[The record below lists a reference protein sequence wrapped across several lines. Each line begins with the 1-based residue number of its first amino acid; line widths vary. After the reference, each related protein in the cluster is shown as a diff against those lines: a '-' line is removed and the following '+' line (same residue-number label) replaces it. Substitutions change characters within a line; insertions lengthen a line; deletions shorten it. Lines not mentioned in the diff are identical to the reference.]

1 MIKSTAKHDSM
12 DPFSITLGVITIVA
26 ATSQVIKGA
35 EKLRSFLKAND
46 QICALINEL
55 TDLKCLLTV
64 TDINPAQLAPERA
77 SHLKDIIR
85 RAKEK
90 LSELEYIINFR
101 LLKTKALEKDPL
113 PDRLAWL
120 REKGKVE
127 SIRMEL
133 QHLTS
138 AFSMAL
144 TASTT
149 GGVTRVELALTE
161 LATTTNLSNDA
172 GRAFH
177 GATETRLSQIY
188 QAIQSLH
195 IQHTDMR
202 DILLSLAGVE
212 AGQAD
217 EAPPY
222 RELEEGRGQSHGLT
236 NVSTKKSK
244 LVSNSYVCI
253 KTTPAAYGD
262 NCHGQ
267 CYCSCHIRKRAR
279 TPASLGNFMGNLF
292 VGYTG
297 MPLSQRICNLRRC
310 QHRQRGFSAQFTYY
324 FPWWFVAR
332 AVVATIRIGTAMG
345 PEFTLRLPHV
355 VPESSPIFQL
365 ARAGN
370 VQGLA
375 YLFNNGLASPY
386 DIAGESGATVL
397 HVSIQDGAIFAD
409 LTPLH
414 RLPLTP

>member
-1 MIKSTAKHDSM
+1 M
-12 DPFSITLGVITIVA
+12 DTFSITLGVITLVA
-26 ATSQVIKGA
+26 ATNQVIQGA
-35 EKLRSFLKAND
+35 ENLRSALKAND

-101 LLKTKALEKDPL
+101 LLKIRSRERDPL
-113 PDRLAWL
+113 PARLTWL

-127 SIRMEL
+127 LIRKEL
-133 QHLTS
+133 QQLTS
-138 AFSMAL
+138 AFSVAL

-149 GGVTRVELALTE
+149 GGVIRVELALTD

-172 GRAFH
+172 GRALH

-195 IQHTDMR
+195 MQHTDMR
-202 DILLSLAGVE
+202 QILLSLAGVE
-212 AGQAD
+212 AGLAD

-222 RELEEGRGQSHGLT
+222 RELEEGRSQSRWLT
-236 NVSTKKSK
+236 TVSDKKAK
-244 LVSNSYVCI
+244 LASNSYVCI
-253 KTTPAAYGD
+253 KATPATSG
-262 NCHGQ
+262 NSCHGQ

-279 TPASLGNFMGNLF
+279 TPASLENLMGNLF

-297 MPLSQRICNLRRC
+297 MPLSQRICNLPTC
-310 QHRQRGFSAQFTYY
+310 QHQQRGFSAQFTYY

-332 AVVATIRIGTAMG
+332 ALVATISIGLAMG

-365 ARAGN
+365 ARSGN

-397 HVSIQDGAIFAD
+397 HESIQDRTILAD
-409 LTPLH
+409 LKPLH